1 MVVGLRSPLSA
12 HTAALASPDGGRLAP
27 AMPPPCLIVNPRSF
41 SAARGLAAQATA
53 LALAEGAEVVT
64 IDSPAGLRATVEA
77 ILARRQ
83 RQVMVLGGDGTVCAI
98 VDQLSKLPPGAWVP
112 DLLVLPGGRTNLTAA
127 DLLPGEG
134 ALAVL
139 RRALRLSRESGWER
153 AVEERCALRIEQAP
167 APPRHGFFV
176 AGALIDGVIRQC
188 HRHRVERQREGRP
201 SAPTPLYLL
210 WLGLRALVGRSG
222 LRCPPLRID
231 AGPCGTQQGACR
243 LLLVSTLMHRAGLF
257 NPYAPR
263 GQGEVRVSAVS
274 REAPR
279 FWRSLPRLLTG
290 RYAAAMGPAAGY
302 LSGRCERLEISGL
315 AGYMLDGEPVE
326 ADPSR
331 PVLIT
336 AGPRLRF
343 LKP

>member
-1 MVVGLRSPLSA
+1 MVVGFRPPLSA
-12 HTAALASPDGGRLAP
+12 HLAALASPDGERLAP

-64 IDSPAGLRATVEA
+64 IDSPASLRSAVEA

-98 VDQLSKLPPGAWVP
+98 VDQLSNLPPGAWVP

-127 DLLPGEG
+127 DLLPGG
-134 ALAVL
+134 CALAVL
-139 RRALRLSRESGWER
+139 KRALRLSRGAGWEQS
-153 AVEERCALRIEQAP
+153 VEERCALRIEQAP
-167 APPRHGFFV
+167 ARPRHGFFV

-188 HRHRVERQREGRP
+188 HQHRADRQTAGKP

-210 WLGLRALVGRSG
+210 WLGLRTWFGHPGPS
-222 LRCPPLRID
+222 CPSLRID
-231 AGPCGTQQGACR
+231 AGACGMQQGACR
-243 LLLVSTLMHRAGLF
+243 LLLVTTLMHRAGLF
-257 NPYAPR
+257 DPYAPR
-263 GQGEVRVSAVS
+263 GRGDVRVTAVS

-290 RYAAAMGPAAGY
+290 RYSAAMSPAAGY
-302 LSGRCERLEISGL
+302 LSGRCERLEIGGL

-326 ADPSR
+326 TDPSR